1 MIVSS
6 TCEVSSAVFE
16 IAYLAAETSDLRLE
30 EIGLSSQLV
39 GSKLGNQ
46 RMSGKFEQRKNEDW
60 DSNPGIRFLPSS
72 DLALGS
78 LKRCSK
84 CFSIPDPVIFSLIAE
99 KSPLVGMTKRHL
111 PSLRHARTAPTAILS
126 RLSSLVIAFPPLYST
141 ARWFTTAFFPIQFSV
156 GMS

>member
-46 RMSGKFEQRKNEDW
+46 RMSGKFEQK
-60 DSNPGIRFLPSS
+60 
-72 DLALGS
+72 
-78 LKRCSK
+78 KK
-84 CFSIPDPVIFSLIAE
+84 V
-99 KSPLVGMTKRHL
+99 
-111 PSLRHARTAPTAILS
+111 
-126 RLSSLVIAFPPLYST
+126 
-141 ARWFTTAFFPIQFSV
+141 
-156 GMS
+156 